1 MPDDKNKSPELASR
15 LQKTSEELKQLSQ
28 DIKTG
33 TIDVR
38 VLVEFRKAMN
48 NARHTAYAVEKWIQE
63 EQKAGGNPFSVIAMV
78 VEERMRI
85 AMELAKDLTND
96 MQSGDLD
103 LDTPGIKE
111 FYRQMKTLVENLG
124 RFVHEE

>member
-1 MPDDKNKSPELASR
+1 MPDDKPANPDLTSR
-15 LQKTSEELKQLSQ
+15 LQKTSEELKQLTK

-33 TIDVR
+33 TVDVR

-48 NARHTAYAVEKWIQE
+48 NARHTAYAVQKWIQE
-63 EQKAGGNPFSVIAMV
+63 EQKAGGNPYSVIAMV

-85 AMELAKDLTND
+85 AMEVAKDLIND
-96 MQSGDLD
+96 AQSGDLA

-111 FYRQMKTLVENLG
+111 FYQQMKMLLEHLG
-124 RFVHEE
+124 RFVHE

>member
-1 MPDDKNKSPELASR
+1 MNSALRKQCPQRRSNYGLQGLLTNSLLTLSLNNIFSHLYSPL
-15 LQKTSEELKQLSQ
+15 
-28 DIKTG
+28 
-33 TIDVR
+33 R
-38 VLVEFRKAMN
+38 VLSC
-48 NARHTAYAVEKWIQE
+48 
-63 EQKAGGNPFSVIAMV
+63 GNPFSVIAMV

-111 FYRQMKTLVENLG
+111 FYRQMKTLVESLG

>member
-103 LDTPGIKE
+103 LEDRKST
-111 FYRQMKTLVENLG
+111 RLNSS
-124 RFVHEE
+124 

>member
-1 MPDDKNKSPELASR
+1 MPDDKHVNPELTSR
-15 LQKTSEELKQLSQ
+15 LQKTSDELKQLSQ

-33 TIDVR
+33 TVDVR

-48 NARHTAYAVEKWIQE
+48 NARHTAYAVQKWIQE
-63 EQKAGGNPFSVIAMV
+63 EQKAGGNPFPVIAML

-85 AMELAKDLTND
+85 ATELVKDLMND
-96 MQSGDLD
+96 MHSGDLA

-111 FYRQMKTLVENLG
+111 FYRQIKTLTENLG
-124 RFVHEE
+124 QFIHEE

>member
-1 MPDDKNKSPELASR
+1 MPDDKKQNPELASR

-33 TIDVR
+33 TVDVR

>member
-1 MPDDKNKSPELASR
+1 MPDDKKQNPELASR

-33 TIDVR
+33 TVDVR

-111 FYRQMKTLVENLG
+111 FYRQMKMLVENLG

>member
-1 MPDDKNKSPELASR
+1 
-15 LQKTSEELKQLSQ
+15 
-28 DIKTG
+28 
-33 TIDVR
+33 
-38 VLVEFRKAMN
+38 
-48 NARHTAYAVEKWIQE
+48 
-63 EQKAGGNPFSVIAMV
+63 
-78 VEERMRI
+78 MRI

-111 FYRQMKTLVENLG
+111 FYRQMKTLVESLG

>member
-1 MPDDKNKSPELASR
+1 MPDSNKNPNPELSSR
-15 LQKTSEELKQLSQ
+15 LQKTSDELKQLTQ

-33 TIDVR
+33 TVDVR

-48 NARHTAYAVEKWIQE
+48 NARHTAFAVQKWIQE

-78 VEERMRI
+78 VEERMRV
-85 AMELAKDLTND
+85 AMELSKDLMND
-96 MQSGDLD
+96 IHSGDLD

-111 FYRQMKTLVENLG
+111 FYHQMKMLVENLG
-124 RFVHEE
+124 RFVHE